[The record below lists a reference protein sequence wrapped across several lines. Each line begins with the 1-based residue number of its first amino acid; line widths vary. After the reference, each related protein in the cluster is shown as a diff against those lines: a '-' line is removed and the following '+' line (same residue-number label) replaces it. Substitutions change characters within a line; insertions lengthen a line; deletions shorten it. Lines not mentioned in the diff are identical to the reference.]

1 MKKNELT
8 KELTPKQKG
17 LIMKVS
23 MSRHFLLS
31 DEETMEL
38 LNLPHDIM
46 REQLSNY
53 IETRQSLPDEVVV
66 KIFQRHQEIGDDMLE
81 LCLDKLLQFPDA
93 AQIEI
98 FNLPE
103 KLRDKLLLEF
113 VKKSSRHF
121 CDEAV
126 MKILDLPHEMMMKVI
141 TTYLGHGSIPPRE
154 AQLKIACF
162 EQSVAEKIFAVYRH
176 IPRADVFDVVFEKW
190 DATARKKFFLDNIK
204 KIGSFEFNNCHGRL
218 ERILDLSLK
227 FPANDRD
234 KLLSAF
240 FDRGYM
246 DVNLL
251 KKVCTIEEPSRK
263 RLLMRKLYSTD
274 AIDVLMELPEP
285 TRTELL
291 IHQIKNDDYCNFV
304 GRQIREFF
312 NFPEPYRTRVL
323 KAYVKRYDNLFKYA
337 KEEVMAMPEPLRTEL
352 VLNSLKGF
360 ESKELF
366 ELPEPLRTKA
376 LCAYFSTDEPEEH
389 DLFMVYELPDET
401 RTQVL
406 LAAITAGK
414 NRYLFNYGVW
424 ESPLKSM
431 LFDLP
436 EPSRTKV
443 LTGYVENGWEFDDPW
458 MLWLLP
464 KEVRDSLIEVYA
476 AKHKRFNPSYYEEK
490 IKELFGEVP
499 DDL

>member
-8 KELTPKQKG
+8 KELTPKQKR

-23 MSRHFLLS
+23 LSHHFLLS
-31 DEETMEL
+31 DEEAMEL

-46 REQLSNY
+46 REQLSHY
-53 IETRQSLPDEVVV
+53 IDSRQSLPDAVVAQ
-66 KIFQRHQEIGDDMLE
+66 IFKRHKEIGDDMLE
-81 LCLDKLLQFPDA
+81 LCLDKLSEFPDA
-93 AQIEI
+93 AQVEL

-103 KLRDKLLLEF
+103 KLRDKLLLKF

-126 MKILDLPHEMMMKVI
+126 MKILDLPQEMMMKVI

-162 EQSVAEKIFAVYRH
+162 EQSVAEKIFSVYRH

-204 KIGSFEFNNCHGRL
+204 KIGSFEFNNCYGRL

-227 FPANDRD
+227 FPAKDRD

-274 AIDVLMELPEP
+274 AIDVLMELPLP

-291 IHQIKNDDYCNFV
+291 IHQIKNDGYCNFSSQ
-304 GRQIREFF
+304 QIKKFF
-312 NFPEPYRTRVL
+312 SFPEPYCTRVL
-323 KAYVKRYDNLFKYA
+323 KAYVKRYDNLFEYA

-352 VLNSLKGF
+352 VLNSITSWN
-360 ESKELF
+360 SKELF
-366 ELPEPLRTKA
+366 KLPEPLRTKA
-376 LCAYFSTDEPEEH
+376 LCAYFSTDEPEEN

-401 RTQVL
+401 RTPVL

-414 NRYLFNYGVW
+414 NRYLFEYGHW
-424 ESPLKSM
+424 GSPLKRM
-431 LFDLP
+431 LFELP
-436 EPSRTKV
+436 EPSRTEV
-443 LTGYVENGWEFDDPW
+443 VTAYVENGWELDEPW

-464 KEVRDSLIEVYA
+464 KKTRDPLIEVYA
-476 AKHKRFNPSYYEEK
+476 AKHKRFNPSCYEEK
-490 IKELFGEVP
+490 IKELLGEVP
-499 DDL
+499 D